1 MAPRSKTAPVGS
13 SQWIQTERDQSAE
26 FVDMEVEEFGYAAQN
41 EMEWLNEHMAEIFSS
56 NPVYALATLPLEDT
70 RSHLRRNF
78 ADIFKTPGKLRGK
91 TPRTARKI
99 AARAP
104 LTDLFAPNPQSTFSP
119 APKNDFY
126 SKVAQFQIAQDGE
139 QEQERARSGTSRRSP
154 LRVGKQNTDSGYHGM
169 TEDEM
174 DVDSQQSM
182 LKNSHAQAPDL
193 EPLQEHVTN
202 DPVVNDTASFVSA
215 NDNAENMQEDPAE
228 DDDQATVPDPESS
241 SRPVTQD
248 SNAPFVD
255 ENWQSEEA
263 QVEDVMVDEEEL
275 GEDEEE
281 EDDNAKSPSDKSTP
295 DKPLTRKSSLTFAA
309 LPAREP
315 LTAKRSIGPRGSH
328 MDAFG
333 GARTSALGKSFGITQ
348 QNNSQSAEDADEHNK
363 TSTQRL
369 HERITLLGQQKEPR
383 TSKSIHMPAYPS
395 LPAHEHRSTASPS
408 QENLPDNTQPLVD
421 DDDDWIAPIGPSSR
435 AASGV
440 DTQRLEDQVSDPA
453 SIEDAQPVF
462 TGIPKPALRESPSK
476 YFMGHHKSNS
486 TATLASPAKV
496 ATAPQHAH
504 HQKNTSVSN
513 PSFPPGSGAT
523 TPVANSIISPTKQ
536 KFAEAPIS
544 ASKAKLY
551 SVFKSAKG
559 MFGSSAAA
567 SAQAKMNS
575 LSSPHR
581 PLSAAT
587 FERPD
592 PDMSKMSGGLYPDLG
607 QKRPA
612 TALAATGGSRRT
624 RSSTEHARKNDKDSK
639 DEQNALDGLEKVRQ
653 QERQRAHEKA
663 EKDKAAEAAR
673 LEKERLAAANRPG
686 AASQQSWRSTADE
699 GSDGDE
705 AGPPVPSKTGIP
717 AGKLRA
723 PGRLAK
729 PSRLGSIQP
738 KPAPV
743 SIKVASGSQRL
754 GSAQP
759 GNSSQDANAAPA
771 TTRQQATRSG
781 SAQPPA
787 LSKSV
792 GAGAGSVRSVKA
804 LEAAARKKE
813 QDEKVAQKKAEQ
825 KREIERKRALKA
837 EEDRKA
843 EQERKAAEQQRL
855 QEARLAAQKQAE
867 QRKVEQQRQ
876 LALQQKKSADLAAAI
891 EQEKLEKQ
899 QSQSTLPRGDIGGT
913 LRQLSKQD
921 RPAPQANTAKP
932 AKRPLQ
938 QDVEDPSQRP
948 TIGRAPASY
957 QQQGDKRRK
966 TLEDDDDDEVDRPSD
981 NALTAPPKRPSNMRK
996 ESTLNKFPHGYTHAP
1011 PPAAHHSQNMF
1022 KATVTAQHH
1031 AQHAKAGMHPND
1043 MMKLSTARIPF
1054 AENSN
1059 PPGASSSKGPPPS
1072 AFKTPG
1078 RPAAQVVSKK
1088 SVPKSAKSSP
1098 LYANGDNIN
1107 LPEIAT
1113 DSEDEDSD
1121 DDQTGGFRAP
1131 SWVASPALRD
1141 LLTQQQLVDPESI
1154 FGPIAP
1160 LQMEEVFR
1168 NSKNPERLKKFRDRG
1183 SSARWIDT
1191 GDAVTKEEKVKDRE
1205 MRARVVKEGGWRFG
1219 QDA

>member
-1 MAPRSKTAPVGS
+1 MAPRFKTAPVGS
-13 SQWIQTERDQSAE
+13 SQWIQTEREQAAE

-56 NPVYALATLPLEDT
+56 NPV
-70 RSHLRRNF
+70 SF

-91 TPRTARKI
+91 TPRTARKN

-104 LTDLFAPNPQSTFSP
+104 LTDLFAPNPQATFSP
-119 APKNDFY
+119 APKNEFY
-126 SKVAQFQIAQDGE
+126 AKVAQFQIAQDGE
-139 QEQERARSGTSRRSP
+139 QERPRSGTSRRSP
-154 LRVGKQNTDSGYHGM
+154 LRVGKENTDSGYHGL

-215 NDNAENMQEDPAE
+215 NEDAENPNEDPAE

-248 SNAPFVD
+248 SDAPFAEKGQN
-255 ENWQSEEA
+255 ENEMA
-263 QVEDVMVDEEEL
+263 DDEELE
-275 GEDEEE
+275 EEE
-281 EDDNAKSPSDKSTP
+281 EDDNAKSPSDTSTP

-348 QNNSQSAEDADEHNK
+348 QTNSQPAEDADEHNK

-395 LPAHEHRSTASPS
+395 LPAHEHRSTSGPS
-408 QENLPDNTQPLVD
+408 QENIQGDTQPLVD
-421 DDDDWIAPIGPSSR
+421 DDDDWIAPIRTSSR

-440 DTQRLEDQVSDPA
+440 DTQKLNDQVSDPV
-453 SIEDAQPVF
+453 SVEEAQPAF
-462 TGIPKPALRESPSK
+462 TGIPRSALRESPSK

-496 ATAPQHAH
+496 ATAPHHAH

-513 PSFPPGSGAT
+513 PNFLPGSGAT
-523 TPVANSIISPTKQ
+523 TPVANSIASPTKQ

-592 PDMSKMSGGLYPDLG
+592 PDMSRMPGGLYPDLS
-607 QKRPA
+607 QNRPA
-612 TALAATGGSRRT
+612 TAFAATDGSRRT
-624 RSSTEHARKNDKDSK
+624 RSSTEHARKKEKESK
-639 DEQNALDGLEKVRQ
+639 DEQSAMDDLEKVRQ
-653 QERQRAHEKA
+653 QERQKAHEKA
-663 EKDKAAEAAR
+663 EKEKAAEAAR
-673 LEKERLAAANRPG
+673 AENERLAAASRPG

-699 GSDGDE
+699 ASDVDE
-705 AGPPVPSKTGIP
+705 AGPPVPPKTGVP

-723 PGRLAK
+723 PGRLTK

-754 GSAQP
+754 GSTQP
-759 GNSSQDANAAPA
+759 GTSSQDTNPAPA

-792 GAGAGSVRSVKA
+792 GAGAGAGSVRSVKA

-825 KREIERKRALKA
+825 KREIERKRAAKA
-837 EEDRKA
+837 EEERKA

-855 QEARLAAQKQAE
+855 QEVRNAAQKQAE

-876 LALQQKKSADLAAAI
+876 LALQQKKSAELAATL
-891 EQEKLEKQ
+891 EQEKMDRQ
-899 QSQSTLPRGDIGGT
+899 QAQSTLPRGDIGGT

-938 QDVEDPSQRP
+938 QEVEESSQRP

-966 TLEDDDDDEVDRPSD
+966 TLEGDDDEVDRPSD

-1059 PPGASSSKGPPPS
+1059 PPGASSSKGAPPS

-1098 LYANGDNIN
+1098 LYPNGDNIN

-1168 NSKNPERLKKFRDRG
+1168 NSKNPERLKKFRERG
-1183 SSARWIDT
+1183 SSARWVDT

>member
-1 MAPRSKTAPVGS
+1 
-13 SQWIQTERDQSAE
+13 
-26 FVDMEVEEFGYAAQN
+26 
-41 EMEWLNEHMAEIFSS
+41 
-56 NPVYALATLPLEDT
+56 
-70 RSHLRRNF
+70 
-78 ADIFKTPGKLRGK
+78 
-91 TPRTARKI
+91 
-99 AARAP
+99 
-104 LTDLFAPNPQSTFSP
+104 
-119 APKNDFY
+119 
-126 SKVAQFQIAQDGE
+126 
-139 QEQERARSGTSRRSP
+139 
-154 LRVGKQNTDSGYHGM
+154 
-169 TEDEM
+169 M

-215 NDNAENMQEDPAE
+215 NEDAENVNEDPAE

-248 SNAPFVD
+248 SNAPFAD
-255 ENWQSEEA
+255 DDWQAEEGQNENEMA
-263 QVEDVMVDEEEL
+263 DEEEL
-275 GEDEEE
+275 DEEE
-281 EDDNAKSPSDKSTP
+281 EDENAKSPSDTSTP

-348 QNNSQSAEDADEHNK
+348 QTNSQPAEDTDDHNK

-395 LPAHEHRSTASPS
+395 LPTHEHRSTSGPS
-408 QENLPDNTQPLVD
+408 QENVQGDTRPPVD
-421 DDDDWIAPIGPSSR
+421 DDDDWIAPIRTSSR
-435 AASGV
+435 AASSV
-440 DTQRLEDQVSDPA
+440 DTQKLNDQVSDPV
-453 SIEDAQPVF
+453 SVEEAQPAF

-496 ATAPQHAH
+496 ATAPHHAH

-513 PSFPPGSGAT
+513 PNFPPGSGAT
-523 TPVANSIISPTKQ
+523 TPVANSIASPTKQ

-592 PDMSKMSGGLYPDLG
+592 PDMSKMPGGLYPDLS
-607 QKRPA
+607 QNRPA
-612 TALAATGGSRRT
+612 TAFAATDGSRRT
-624 RSSTEHARKNDKDSK
+624 RSSTENARKKEKESK
-639 DEQNALDGLEKVRQ
+639 DEMDDLEKVRQ
-653 QERQRAHEKA
+653 QERQKAHEKA
-663 EKDKAAEAAR
+663 EKEKAAEAAR
-673 LEKERLAAANRPG
+673 AENERLAAVSRPG

-699 GSDGDE
+699 ASDVDE
-705 AGPPVPSKTGIP
+705 AGPPVPPKTGVP

-723 PGRLAK
+723 PGRLTK

-759 GNSSQDANAAPA
+759 GTSSQDSNAAST

-813 QDEKVAQKKAEQ
+813 QDEKIAQKKAEQ
-825 KREIERKRALKA
+825 KREIERKRAAKA
-837 EEDRKA
+837 EEERKA
-843 EQERKAAEQQRL
+843 EQERKVAEQQRL
-855 QEARLAAQKQAE
+855 QEARNAAQKQAE

-876 LALQQKKSADLAAAI
+876 LALQQKKSAELVSHI
-891 EQEKLEKQ
+891 
-899 QSQSTLPRGDIGGT
+899 
-913 LRQLSKQD
+913 
-921 RPAPQANTAKP
+921 
-932 AKRPLQ
+932 
-938 QDVEDPSQRP
+938 
-948 TIGRAPASY
+948 
-957 QQQGDKRRK
+957 
-966 TLEDDDDDEVDRPSD
+966 
-981 NALTAPPKRPSNMRK
+981 ALVIFCVILT
-996 ESTLNKFPHGYTHAP
+996 
-1011 PPAAHHSQNMF
+1011 F
-1022 KATVTAQHH
+1022 K
-1031 AQHAKAGMHPND
+1031 GC
-1043 MMKLSTARIPF
+1043 
-1054 AENSN
+1054 
-1059 PPGASSSKGPPPS
+1059 
-1072 AFKTPG
+1072 
-1078 RPAAQVVSKK
+1078 VS
-1088 SVPKSAKSSP
+1088 
-1098 LYANGDNIN
+1098 
-1107 LPEIAT
+1107 
-1113 DSEDEDSD
+1113 
-1121 DDQTGGFRAP
+1121 
-1131 SWVASPALRD
+1131 
-1141 LLTQQQLVDPESI
+1141 
-1154 FGPIAP
+1154 
-1160 LQMEEVFR
+1160 
-1168 NSKNPERLKKFRDRG
+1168 
-1183 SSARWIDT
+1183 
-1191 GDAVTKEEKVKDRE
+1191 
-1205 MRARVVKEGGWRFG
+1205 RARE
-1219 QDA
+1219 D

>member
-1 MAPRSKTAPVGS
+1 
-13 SQWIQTERDQSAE
+13 
-26 FVDMEVEEFGYAAQN
+26 
-41 EMEWLNEHMAEIFSS
+41 
-56 NPVYALATLPLEDT
+56 
-70 RSHLRRNF
+70 
-78 ADIFKTPGKLRGK
+78 
-91 TPRTARKI
+91 
-99 AARAP
+99 
-104 LTDLFAPNPQSTFSP
+104 
-119 APKNDFY
+119 
-126 SKVAQFQIAQDGE
+126 
-139 QEQERARSGTSRRSP
+139 
-154 LRVGKQNTDSGYHGM
+154 
-169 TEDEM
+169 M

-215 NDNAENMQEDPAE
+215 NEDAENAHEDAVE

-241 SRPVTQD
+241 SRPVTRD

-255 ENWQSEEA
+255 ENWPAEA
-263 QVEDVMVDEEEL
+263 EQDENEMADEEEP
-275 GEDEEE
+275 EDDD
-281 EDDNAKSPSDKSTP
+281 EDDNAKSPSDTSTP

-315 LTAKRSIGPRGSH
+315 LTAKRSIGPRGSY

-348 QNNSQSAEDADEHNK
+348 QTNSQQAEDADEHNK

-383 TSKSIHMPAYPS
+383 TSKSIHMPTYPS
-395 LPAHEHRSTASPS
+395 LPAHEHRSTSGPS
-408 QENLPDNTQPLVD
+408 QENIAGDTQPLVD
-421 DDDDWIAPIGPSSR
+421 DDDDWIAPILPSSR

-440 DTQRLEDQVSDPA
+440 DTQKLNDQVSDPV
-453 SIEDAQPVF
+453 SVEEAQPAF
-462 TGIPKPALRESPSK
+462 SGIPLPALRESPSK

-496 ATAPQHAH
+496 ATAPQRAN

-513 PSFPPGSGAT
+513 PNFPPGSGAN
-523 TPVANSIISPTKQ
+523 TPVSNSVASPSKQ

-592 PDMSKMSGGLYPDLG
+592 PDMSKMPGGLYPDLG
-607 QKRPA
+607 QNRPA
-612 TALAATGGSRRT
+612 TALPAAGGSRRT
-624 RSSTEHARKNDKDSK
+624 RSSTEHARKKDKESK
-639 DEQNALDGLEKVRQ
+639 DEQPAVDDLEKVRQ
-653 QERQRAHEKA
+653 QERQKAHEKA
-663 EKDKAAEAAR
+663 EKDKATETAR
-673 LEKERLAAANRPG
+673 LEKEKLAAASRPG

-699 GSDGDE
+699 GSDIDE
-705 AGPPVPSKTGIP
+705 TGPSVPPKTGAA
-717 AGKLRA
+717 AGKLKA

-754 GSAQP
+754 GSTQP
-759 GNSSQDANAAPA
+759 GSSSQDVNPAPA
-771 TTRQQATRSG
+771 TRQQPTRSG
-781 SAQPPA
+781 SAQPPT

-825 KREIERKRALKA
+825 KREIERKRAAKA

-855 QEARLAAQKQAE
+855 QEVRVAAQKQAE

-876 LALQQKKSADLAAAI
+876 LALQQKKSAEL
-891 EQEKLEKQ
+891 
-899 QSQSTLPRGDIGGT
+899 
-913 LRQLSKQD
+913 
-921 RPAPQANTAKP
+921 
-932 AKRPLQ
+932 
-938 QDVEDPSQRP
+938 
-948 TIGRAPASY
+948 
-957 QQQGDKRRK
+957 
-966 TLEDDDDDEVDRPSD
+966 
-981 NALTAPPKRPSNMRK
+981 
-996 ESTLNKFPHGYTHAP
+996 
-1011 PPAAHHSQNMF
+1011 
-1022 KATVTAQHH
+1022 
-1031 AQHAKAGMHPND
+1031 
-1043 MMKLSTARIPF
+1043 
-1054 AENSN
+1054 
-1059 PPGASSSKGPPPS
+1059 
-1072 AFKTPG
+1072 
-1078 RPAAQVVSKK
+1078 VS
-1088 SVPKSAKSSP
+1088 
-1098 LYANGDNIN
+1098 
-1107 LPEIAT
+1107 
-1113 DSEDEDSD
+1113 
-1121 DDQTGGFRAP
+1121 
-1131 SWVASPALRD
+1131 
-1141 LLTQQQLVDPESI
+1141 
-1154 FGPIAP
+1154 
-1160 LQMEEVFR
+1160 EVFTEGLVLMLTFVGCNYGAR
-1168 NSKNPERLKKFRDRG
+1168 EDGQTADSVVYTSPWRHRWHIETAIQAG
-1183 SSARWIDT
+1183 STRTS
-1191 GDAVTKEEKVKDRE
+1191 
-1205 MRARVVKEGGWRFG
+1205 G
-1219 QDA
+1219 QHCKAC

>member
-1 MAPRSKTAPVGS
+1 
-13 SQWIQTERDQSAE
+13 
-26 FVDMEVEEFGYAAQN
+26 
-41 EMEWLNEHMAEIFSS
+41 
-56 NPVYALATLPLEDT
+56 
-70 RSHLRRNF
+70 
-78 ADIFKTPGKLRGK
+78 
-91 TPRTARKI
+91 
-99 AARAP
+99 
-104 LTDLFAPNPQSTFSP
+104 
-119 APKNDFY
+119 
-126 SKVAQFQIAQDGE
+126 
-139 QEQERARSGTSRRSP
+139 
-154 LRVGKQNTDSGYHGM
+154 
-169 TEDEM
+169 M

-182 LKNSHAQAPDL
+182 LKNGHSQPPAPDL
-193 EPLQEHVTN
+193 EPLQEHVPKEPTS
-202 DPVVNDTASFVSA
+202 VESFVSA
-215 NDNAENMQEDPAE
+215 NEDAENAGDGVL

-241 SRPVTQD
+241 SRPATQD
-248 SNAPFVD
+248 SNAEFAKFAD
-255 ENWQSEEA
+255 ENWRAEEG
-263 QVEDVMVDEEEL
+263 QNDKGVE
-275 GEDEEE
+275 EDEELE
-281 EDDNAKSPSDKSTP
+281 EDDENAKSPSDTSTP
-295 DKPLTRKSSLTFAA
+295 DKPLMRKSSLTFAA

-328 MDAFG
+328 LDAFG
-333 GARTSALGKSFGITQ
+333 GARTSALGKSFGISQ
-348 QNNSQSAEDADEHNK
+348 QTNSQPADDAEEHNK

-383 TSKSIHMPAYPS
+383 TSKSIHMPTYPS
-395 LPAHEHRSTASPS
+395 LPSHDNVTADAVPG
-408 QENLPDNTQPLVD
+408 DTQPLED
-421 DDDDWIAPIGPSSR
+421 DDDDWIAPIRTSSR

-440 DTQRLEDQVSDPA
+440 DTQKPSDAQSDPV
-453 SIEDAQPVF
+453 EEAQPAF
-462 TGIPKPALRESPSK
+462 SGIPRPALRESPSK
-476 YFMGHHKSNS
+476 YFMGHHKSSS
-486 TATLASPAKV
+486 TATLASPAK
-496 ATAPQHAH
+496 ASTTTHHAH
-504 HQKNTSVSN
+504 HQKTTSVSN
-513 PSFPPGSGAT
+513 PNFTSAPGAS
-523 TPVANSIISPTKQ
+523 TPVASPLASPTKQ
-536 KFAEAPIS
+536 KFADAPLS

-551 SVFKSAKG
+551 SVLKSAKG

-567 SAQAKMNS
+567 SAHAKMDSLNS
-575 LSSPHR
+575 PR

-592 PDMSKMSGGLYPDLG
+592 PDMSRMPGGLYPDLG
-607 QKRPA
+607 QNRPA
-612 TALAATGGSRRT
+612 TAVAASGGSRRT
-624 RSSTEHARKNDKDSK
+624 RSSTEHARKKDKESK
-639 DEQNALDGLEKVRQ
+639 EEQNAMDGLEKIRQ
-653 QERQRAHEKA
+653 QERQRAAEQKA
-663 EKDKAAEAAR
+663 ERERAAETAR
-673 LEKERLAAANRPG
+673 LEKERLATASRAG
-686 AASQQSWRSTADE
+686 AESQQSWRSTADE
-699 GSDGDE
+699 ASEADE
-705 AGPPVPSKTGIP
+705 AGPPVPPKSNLP

-743 SIKVASGSQRL
+743 NIKVASGSQRL

-759 GNSSQDANAAPA
+759 GSSSQDQAPP
-771 TTRQQATRSG
+771 TVTRQQATRSG

-787 LSKSV
+787 SSKAAPASN
-792 GAGAGSVRSVKA
+792 ARVKA

-813 QDEKVAQKKAEQ
+813 QDEKAAQKKADQ
-825 KREIERKRALKA
+825 KREIERKRAAKA
-837 EEDRKA
+837 EEERKA

-855 QEARLAAQKQAE
+855 QEIRAAAQKQAE
-867 QRKVEQQRQ
+867 QRKLEQQRQ
-876 LALQQKKSADLAAAI
+876 LALQQKKSAELVSGTNLKQARPVLTEQAATL
-891 EQEKLEKQ
+891 EQEKLDKQ
-899 QSQSTLPRGDIGGT
+899 QAQATLPRGDIGGT
-913 LRQLSKQD
+913 LRQLAKQE
-921 RPAPQANTAKP
+921 RPTVQANTAKA

-938 QDVEDPSQRP
+938 QESDDSSRP
-948 TIGRAPASY
+948 TLSRAPASY

-966 TLEDDDDDEVDRPSD
+966 TLEGDDDEADRPSD

-1011 PPAAHHSQNMF
+1011 PPAAHHAQNSMF

-1031 AQHAKAGMHPND
+1031 AQHAKSGMNPND

-1059 PPGASSSKGPPPS
+1059 PPGNASSSKGPPPS

-1088 SVPKSAKSSP
+1088 SVAKSAKSSP
-1098 LYANGDNIN
+1098 MYANGDNIN

-1183 SSARWIDT
+1183 SSARWVDT
-1191 GDAVTKEEKVKDRE
+1191 GDAVTKEEKLKDRE

>member
-1 MAPRSKTAPVGS
+1 M
-13 SQWIQTERDQSAE
+13 
-26 FVDMEVEEFGYAAQN
+26 
-41 EMEWLNEHMAEIFSS
+41 
-56 NPVYALATLPLEDT
+56 
-70 RSHLRRNF
+70 
-78 ADIFKTPGKLRGK
+78 
-91 TPRTARKI
+91 
-99 AARAP
+99 
-104 LTDLFAPNPQSTFSP
+104 DL
-119 APKNDFY
+119 
-126 SKVAQFQIAQDGE
+126 
-139 QEQERARSGTSRRSP
+139 
-154 LRVGKQNTDSGYHGM
+154 
-169 TEDEM
+169 
-174 DVDSQQSM
+174 DSQQSM
-182 LKNSHAQAPDL
+182 LKHSHAQAPDL

-215 NDNAENMQEDPAE
+215 NEDAENAHEDPIE

-255 ENWQSEEA
+255 QNWP
-263 QVEDVMVDEEEL
+263 VEHEQDEDDVADEEEPE
-275 GEDEEE
+275 EDE
-281 EDDNAKSPSDKSTP
+281 EDDNAKSPSETSTP

-348 QNNSQSAEDADEHNK
+348 QTNSQQAEDADEHNK

-383 TSKSIHMPAYPS
+383 TSKSIHMATYPS
-395 LPAHEHRSTASPS
+395 LPAHEHRSTSGPS
-408 QENLPDNTQPLVD
+408 QENVPGDTQPLDD
-421 DDDDWIAPIGPSSR
+421 DDDDWIAPILPSSR

-440 DTQRLEDQVSDPA
+440 DTQKLNDQVSDPV
-453 SIEDAQPVF
+453 SVEEAQPAF
-462 TGIPKPALRESPSK
+462 SGIPLPALRESPSK
-476 YFMGHHKSNS
+476 FFMGHHKSNS

-496 ATAPQHAH
+496 ATGPQRAH

-513 PSFPPGSGAT
+513 PNFAPGSGAT
-523 TPVANSIISPTKQ
+523 TPIANSIASPTKQ

-592 PDMSKMSGGLYPDLG
+592 PDMSRMPGGLYPDLG
-607 QKRPA
+607 QDRPA
-612 TALAATGGSRRT
+612 TALAAAGGSRRT
-624 RSSTEHARKNDKDSK
+624 RSSTEHARKK
-639 DEQNALDGLEKVRQ
+639 DEHNAVDDLEKVRQ
-653 QERQRAHEKA
+653 QERQKAHEKA
-663 EKDKAAEAAR
+663 EKEKVAEAAR
-673 LEKERLAAANRPG
+673 LEKEKLTAASRPG

-699 GSDGDE
+699 GSDVDE
-705 AGPPVPSKTGIP
+705 TGPPVLSKTGVP

-754 GSAQP
+754 GSTQP
-759 GNSSQDANAAPA
+759 GSSSQDVNPAPA
-771 TTRQQATRSG
+771 TRQQPSRAG
-781 SAQPPA
+781 STQPPA

-825 KREIERKRALKA
+825 KREIERKRAAKA

-855 QEARLAAQKQAE
+855 QEVRTAAQKQAE

-876 LALQQKKSADLAAAI
+876 LALQQKKSAEL
-891 EQEKLEKQ
+891 
-899 QSQSTLPRGDIGGT
+899 
-913 LRQLSKQD
+913 
-921 RPAPQANTAKP
+921 
-932 AKRPLQ
+932 
-938 QDVEDPSQRP
+938 
-948 TIGRAPASY
+948 
-957 QQQGDKRRK
+957 
-966 TLEDDDDDEVDRPSD
+966 
-981 NALTAPPKRPSNMRK
+981 
-996 ESTLNKFPHGYTHAP
+996 
-1011 PPAAHHSQNMF
+1011 
-1022 KATVTAQHH
+1022 
-1031 AQHAKAGMHPND
+1031 
-1043 MMKLSTARIPF
+1043 
-1054 AENSN
+1054 
-1059 PPGASSSKGPPPS
+1059 
-1072 AFKTPG
+1072 
-1078 RPAAQVVSKK
+1078 VS
-1088 SVPKSAKSSP
+1088 
-1098 LYANGDNIN
+1098 
-1107 LPEIAT
+1107 
-1113 DSEDEDSD
+1113 
-1121 DDQTGGFRAP
+1121 GFLCR
-1131 SWVASPALRD
+1131 SFYSC
-1141 LLTQQQLVDPESI
+1141 
-1154 FGPIAP
+1154 
-1160 LQMEEVFR
+1160 
-1168 NSKNPERLKKFRDRG
+1168 
-1183 SSARWIDT
+1183 
-1191 GDAVTKEEKVKDRE
+1191 
-1205 MRARVVKEGGWRFG
+1205 
-1219 QDA
+1219 

>member
-1 MAPRSKTAPVGS
+1 
-13 SQWIQTERDQSAE
+13 
-26 FVDMEVEEFGYAAQN
+26 
-41 EMEWLNEHMAEIFSS
+41 
-56 NPVYALATLPLEDT
+56 
-70 RSHLRRNF
+70 
-78 ADIFKTPGKLRGK
+78 
-91 TPRTARKI
+91 
-99 AARAP
+99 
-104 LTDLFAPNPQSTFSP
+104 
-119 APKNDFY
+119 
-126 SKVAQFQIAQDGE
+126 
-139 QEQERARSGTSRRSP
+139 
-154 LRVGKQNTDSGYHGM
+154 
-169 TEDEM
+169 M

-182 LKNSHAQAPDL
+182 LKNTHAQAPDL
-193 EPLQEHVTN
+193 EPLQEHVPN
-202 DPVVNDTASFVSA
+202 DPVVNDAASFVSA
-215 NDNAENMQEDPAE
+215 NEDAENVNENPAE

-248 SNAPFVD
+248 SNAPFAG
-255 ENWQSEEA
+255 ENWQAEEVQNENENEMA
-263 QVEDVMVDEEEL
+263 DEEEL
-275 GEDEEE
+275 EEDEE
-281 EDDNAKSPSDKSTP
+281 EDDNVKSPSDTSTP

-348 QNNSQSAEDADEHNK
+348 QTNSQPAEDADEHNK

-395 LPAHEHRSTASPS
+395 LPAHEHRSTSGPS
-408 QENLPDNTQPLVD
+408 QENVQGDTQPLVD
-421 DDDDWIAPIGPSSR
+421 DDDDWIAPICTSSR

-440 DTQRLEDQVSDPA
+440 DTQKLNDQVSDPV
-453 SIEDAQPVF
+453 SVEEAQPAF
-462 TGIPKPALRESPSK
+462 TGIPRPALRESPSK

-513 PSFPPGSGAT
+513 PNFPPGSGAT
-523 TPVANSIISPTKQ
+523 TPVANSIASPTKQ

-592 PDMSKMSGGLYPDLG
+592 PDMSRMPGGLYPDLG
-607 QKRPA
+607 QNRPA
-612 TALAATGGSRRT
+612 TAFAAPDEIRRT
-624 RSSTEHARKNDKDSK
+624 RSSTEHARKKDKGSK
-639 DEQNALDGLEKVRQ
+639 DEQNTMDDLEKVRQ
-653 QERQRAHEKA
+653 QERQKAHEKA
-663 EKDKAAEAAR
+663 EKEKAAEAAR
-673 LEKERLAAANRPG
+673 AENERLAAASRPG

-699 GSDGDE
+699 ASDVDE
-705 AGPPVPSKTGIP
+705 AGPPVPSKTGAP

-754 GSAQP
+754 GSTQP
-759 GNSSQDANAAPA
+759 GTSSQDNNPASA
-771 TTRQQATRSG
+771 TTRRQATRSG

-825 KREIERKRALKA
+825 KREIERKRAAKA
-837 EEDRKA
+837 EEERKA

-855 QEARLAAQKQAE
+855 QEARNAAQKQAE

-876 LALQQKKSADLAAAI
+876 LALQQKKSAELVSGI
-891 EQEKLEKQ
+891 VLVR
-899 QSQSTLPRGDIGGT
+899 SLLRLTLTGC
-913 LRQLSKQD
+913 
-921 RPAPQANTAKP
+921 
-932 AKRPLQ
+932 
-938 QDVEDPSQRP
+938 
-948 TIGRAPASY
+948 
-957 QQQGDKRRK
+957 
-966 TLEDDDDDEVDRPSD
+966 
-981 NALTAPPKRPSNMRK
+981 
-996 ESTLNKFPHGYTHAP
+996 
-1011 PPAAHHSQNMF
+1011 
-1022 KATVTAQHH
+1022 
-1031 AQHAKAGMHPND
+1031 
-1043 MMKLSTARIPF
+1043 
-1054 AENSN
+1054 NS
-1059 PPGASSSKGPPPS
+1059 
-1072 AFKTPG
+1072 
-1078 RPAAQVVSKK
+1078 
-1088 SVPKSAKSSP
+1088 
-1098 LYANGDNIN
+1098 
-1107 LPEIAT
+1107 
-1113 DSEDEDSD
+1113 
-1121 DDQTGGFRAP
+1121 
-1131 SWVASPALRD
+1131 
-1141 LLTQQQLVDPESI
+1141 
-1154 FGPIAP
+1154 
-1160 LQMEEVFR
+1160 
-1168 NSKNPERLKKFRDRG
+1168 
-1183 SSARWIDT
+1183 
-1191 GDAVTKEEKVKDRE
+1191 
-1205 MRARVVKEGGWRFG
+1205 
-1219 QDA
+1219 

>member
-13 SQWIQTERDQSAE
+13 SQWIQTERDQAAE
-26 FVDMEVEEFGYAAQN
+26 FVDMEVDEFGYAAQN

-56 NPVYALATLPLEDT
+56 NPV
-70 RSHLRRNF
+70 SF

-91 TPRTARKI
+91 TPRTARKN

-139 QEQERARSGTSRRSP
+139 QERPRSGTSRKSP
-154 LRVGKQNTDSGYHGM
+154 LRVGKENTDSGYHGM

-193 EPLQEHVTN
+193 EPLQEHATN

-215 NDNAENMQEDPAE
+215 NEDAENVHEDLVE

-248 SNAPFVD
+248 SNAPFAD
-255 ENWQSEEA
+255 EDLQAEEDQNENHMA
-263 QVEDVMVDEEEL
+263 DEEEL
-275 GEDEEE
+275 EEEE
-281 EDDNAKSPSDKSTP
+281 EDDNPKSPSETSTP

-328 MDAFG
+328 LDAFG

-383 TSKSIHMPAYPS
+383 TSKSIHMPTYPS
-395 LPAHEHRSTASPS
+395 LPAHEHRSTAGPS
-408 QENLPDNTQPLVD
+408 QENIQGDTQPLVD
-421 DDDDWIAPIGPSSR
+421 DDDDWIAPIITSSR

-440 DTQRLEDQVSDPA
+440 DTQKLNDQVSDPV
-453 SIEDAQPVF
+453 SIDEAQPAF

-496 ATAPQHAH
+496 ATAPHHVH

-513 PSFPPGSGAT
+513 PNFPPGSGAT
-523 TPVANSIISPTKQ
+523 TPVANSIASPTKQ
-536 KFAEAPIS
+536 KFAEAPLS

-592 PDMSKMSGGLYPDLG
+592 PEMSRMPGGLYPDLS
-607 QKRPA
+607 QNRPA
-612 TALAATGGSRRT
+612 TALPATGGSRRT
-624 RSSTEHARKNDKDSK
+624 RSSTEHARKKDKESK
-639 DEQNALDGLEKVRQ
+639 DETSAMDDLEKVRQ
-653 QERQRAHEKA
+653 QERQKAHEKA
-663 EKDKAAEAAR
+663 EKDKASEAAR
-673 LEKERLAAANRPG
+673 LENERHAAASRPG

-699 GSDGDE
+699 ASDVDE
-705 AGPPVPSKTGIP
+705 AGPPVPPKTGAP

-754 GSAQP
+754 GSTQP
-759 GNSSQDANAAPA
+759 GSSSQDTNPAPA
-771 TTRQQATRSG
+771 TRQQATRSG

-825 KREIERKRALKA
+825 KREIERKRAAKA

-855 QEARLAAQKQAE
+855 QEARNAAQKQAE

-876 LALQQKKSADLAAAI
+876 LALQQKKSAELAATM
-891 EQEKLEKQ
+891 EQEKMDRQ
-899 QSQSTLPRGDIGGT
+899 QAQSTLPRGDLGGT

-921 RPAPQANTAKP
+921 RPAPQANSAKP

-938 QDVEDPSQRP
+938 QEVEESSQRP
-948 TIGRAPASY
+948 TIGRAPTSY

-966 TLEDDDDDEVDRPSD
+966 TLEGDDDEVDRPSD

-1059 PPGASSSKGPPPS
+1059 PPGASSSKGAPPS

-1088 SVPKSAKSSP
+1088 SVHKSAKSSP
-1098 LYANGDNIN
+1098 LYPNGDNIN

-1168 NSKNPERLKKFRDRG
+1168 NSKNPERLKKFRERG
-1183 SSARWIDT
+1183 SSARWVDT

>member
-1 MAPRSKTAPVGS
+1 MAPRFKTAPVGS
-13 SQWIQTERDQSAE
+13 SQWIQTERDQAAE

-56 NPVYALATLPLEDT
+56 NPV
-70 RSHLRRNF
+70 SF

-91 TPRTARKI
+91 TPRTARKN

-126 SKVAQFQIAQDGE
+126 SKVAQFQIAQDAD
-139 QEQERARSGTSRRSP
+139 QERPRSGTSRRSP
-154 LRVGKQNTDSGYHGM
+154 LRVGKENTDSGYHGM

-182 LKNSHAQAPDL
+182 IKNSHAQAPDL

-215 NDNAENMQEDPAE
+215 NEDAENVAE
-228 DDDQATVPDPESS
+228 NVAENDDQATVPDPESS

-248 SNAPFVD
+248 SNAPFAD
-255 ENWQSEEA
+255 ENWQAEEA
-263 QVEDVMVDEEEL
+263 QEEIDMADEEEL
-275 GEDEEE
+275 EE
-281 EDDNAKSPSDKSTP
+281 EDENAKSPSDTSTP

-333 GARTSALGKSFGITQ
+333 GARTSALGKSFGIAQ
-348 QNNSQSAEDADEHNK
+348 QGPSQPADEADEHNK

-383 TSKSIHMPAYPS
+383 TSKSIHMPTYPS
-395 LPAHEHRSTASPS
+395 LPAHEHRSTAGAS
-408 QENLPDNTQPLVD
+408 QENMPGDTQPLVD
-421 DDDDWIAPIGPSSR
+421 DDDDWIAPIRTSSR

-440 DTQRLEDQVSDPA
+440 DTQKLNDQVSDPA
-453 SIEDAQPVF
+453 SVEEAQPAF

-496 ATAPQHAH
+496 ATAPYHAH

-513 PSFPPGSGAT
+513 PNFPPTVGAS
-523 TPVANSIISPTKQ
+523 TPTASPLASPAKQ
-536 KFAEAPIS
+536 KFADAPIS
-544 ASKAKLY
+544 ASKAKFY
-551 SVFKSAKG
+551 SVIKSAKG

-567 SAQAKMNS
+567 SAHAKMGS
-575 LSSPHR
+575 LSSPR

-592 PDMSKMSGGLYPDLG
+592 PDMSRMPGGLYPDLG
-607 QKRPA
+607 QNRPA

-624 RSSTEHARKNDKDSK
+624 RSSTEHARKNK
-639 DEQNALDGLEKVRQ
+639 DEQSAMDDLERVRQ
-653 QERQRAHEKA
+653 QEAQKAHEKA
-663 EKDKAAEAAR
+663 EKEKAAEAAR
-673 LEKERLAAANRPG
+673 LEKERLAAAARPG

-699 GSDGDE
+699 GSDVDE
-705 AGPPVPSKTGIP
+705 TGPPVLPKTGAP

-754 GSAQP
+754 GSTQP
-759 GNSSQDANAAPA
+759 GSSSQDTSVAPP
-771 TTRQQATRSG
+771 TRQQPSRAG
-781 SAQPPA
+781 SAQPPT

-825 KREIERKRALKA
+825 KREIERKRAAKA

-855 QEARLAAQKQAE
+855 QEIRIAAQKQAE
-867 QRKVEQQRQ
+867 QRKIEQQRQ
-876 LALQQKKSADLAAAI
+876 VALQQKKSAELAATL
-891 EQEKLEKQ
+891 EQERLEKQ
-899 QSQSTLPRGDIGGT
+899 QAQSTLPRGDIGGT

-938 QDVEDPSQRP
+938 QDSEESSQRP

-966 TLEDDDDDEVDRPSD
+966 TLEGEDDEVDRPSD

-1011 PPAAHHSQNMF
+1011 PPAAHHSQNML
-1022 KATVTAQHH
+1022 KATVTAQHY

-1078 RPAAQVVSKK
+1078 RPAAQVISKK

-1098 LYANGDNIN
+1098 LYPNGDNIN

-1168 NSKNPERLKKFRDRG
+1168 NSKNPERLKKFRERG
-1183 SSARWIDT
+1183 SSARWVDT

>member
-1 MAPRSKTAPVGS
+1 
-13 SQWIQTERDQSAE
+13 
-26 FVDMEVEEFGYAAQN
+26 
-41 EMEWLNEHMAEIFSS
+41 
-56 NPVYALATLPLEDT
+56 
-70 RSHLRRNF
+70 
-78 ADIFKTPGKLRGK
+78 
-91 TPRTARKI
+91 
-99 AARAP
+99 
-104 LTDLFAPNPQSTFSP
+104 
-119 APKNDFY
+119 
-126 SKVAQFQIAQDGE
+126 
-139 QEQERARSGTSRRSP
+139 
-154 LRVGKQNTDSGYHGM
+154 
-169 TEDEM
+169 M

-193 EPLQEHVTN
+193 EPLQEHVTH

-215 NDNAENMQEDPAE
+215 NEDAENAREDPVE

-255 ENWQSEEA
+255 ENWPAEEEQDENEMA
-263 QVEDVMVDEEEL
+263 DEEEPE
-275 GEDEEE
+275 EDE
-281 EDDNAKSPSDKSTP
+281 EDDNAKSLSDTSTP

-333 GARTSALGKSFGITQ
+333 ARTSAFGKSFGITQ
-348 QNNSQSAEDADEHNK
+348 QTNSQQAEDADEHNK

-383 TSKSIHMPAYPS
+383 TSKSIHMPTYPS
-395 LPAHEHRSTASPS
+395 LPAHEHRSTSGPS
-408 QENLPDNTQPLVD
+408 QENVQGDTQPLVD
-421 DDDDWIAPIGPSSR
+421 DDDDWIAPILPSSR

-440 DTQRLEDQVSDPA
+440 DTQKLNDQVSDPV
-453 SIEDAQPVF
+453 SIEEAQPAF
-462 TGIPKPALRESPSK
+462 SGIPLPALRESPSK
-476 YFMGHHKSNS
+476 FFMGHHKSNS

-496 ATAPQHAH
+496 ATAPQRAH

-513 PSFPPGSGAT
+513 PNFGPGSAAT
-523 TPVANSIISPTKQ
+523 TPVANSIASPTKQ

-592 PDMSKMSGGLYPDLG
+592 PDMSRMPGGLYPDLG
-607 QKRPA
+607 QNRPA

-624 RSSTEHARKNDKDSK
+624 RSSTEHARKKDKDEH
-639 DEQNALDGLEKVRQ
+639 DAVDDLEKVRQ
-653 QERQRAHEKA
+653 QERQKAHEKA
-663 EKDKAAEAAR
+663 EKEKAAETAR
-673 LEKERLAAANRPG
+673 LEKEKLAAASRPG

-699 GSDGDE
+699 GSDVDE
-705 AGPPVPSKTGIP
+705 TGPSVPSKTGVP

-754 GSAQP
+754 GSTQP
-759 GNSSQDANAAPA
+759 GSSSQDVSSVQA
-771 TTRQQATRSG
+771 TRQQPARSG

-825 KREIERKRALKA
+825 KREIERKRAAKA

-855 QEARLAAQKQAE
+855 QEARNAAQRQAE

-876 LALQQKKSADLAAAI
+876 LALQQKKSADLVSDILPGKGFIHANFHRLQLWSRRRWRDSKHSHPHCPVA
-891 EQEKLEKQ
+891 
-899 QSQSTLPRGDIGGT
+899 TL
-913 LRQLSKQD
+913 
-921 RPAPQANTAKP
+921 
-932 AKRPLQ
+932 
-938 QDVEDPSQRP
+938 
-948 TIGRAPASY
+948 
-957 QQQGDKRRK
+957 
-966 TLEDDDDDEVDRPSD
+966 
-981 NALTAPPKRPSNMRK
+981 
-996 ESTLNKFPHGYTHAP
+996 
-1011 PPAAHHSQNMF
+1011 AAH
-1022 KATVTAQHH
+1022 
-1031 AQHAKAGMHPND
+1031 
-1043 MMKLSTARIPF
+1043 
-1054 AENSN
+1054 
-1059 PPGASSSKGPPPS
+1059 
-1072 AFKTPG
+1072 
-1078 RPAAQVVSKK
+1078 
-1088 SVPKSAKSSP
+1088 
-1098 LYANGDNIN
+1098 
-1107 LPEIAT
+1107 
-1113 DSEDEDSD
+1113 
-1121 DDQTGGFRAP
+1121 
-1131 SWVASPALRD
+1131 
-1141 LLTQQQLVDPESI
+1141 
-1154 FGPIAP
+1154 
-1160 LQMEEVFR
+1160 
-1168 NSKNPERLKKFRDRG
+1168 
-1183 SSARWIDT
+1183 
-1191 GDAVTKEEKVKDRE
+1191 
-1205 MRARVVKEGGWRFG
+1205 
-1219 QDA
+1219 